1 MTEAEARRAVT
12 AAERLVMLAARVVHS
27 GPGSTD

>member
-12 AAERLVMLAARVVHS
+12 AAERLVMLAARVGQS
-27 GPGSTD
+27 APGITD